1 MAPKT
6 LVNVSFK
13 KKGSYSQWGREGG
26 GQRSR
31 DTLAGA
37 RKGLVLSFSSIWE
50 RVSGSNYITMKGM
63 WSGYYMSLIRP
74 TGPVMDGSLSLTP
87 QELKE
92 RRERGR
98 GRPFLL
104 PLRSSSLSTTRP
116 LDEARPAKKKG
127 YNSWNGSKGLTS
139 FRHVGPQ
146 PLEIPNKRERD
157 SLRRK
162 ERLRERPAWPPAT
175 T

>member
-1 MAPKT
+1 MSP
-6 LVNVSFK
+6 L

-92 RRERGR
+92 RREREREALPSPPPVLLPRHYSPLGR
-98 GRPFLL
+98 G
-104 PLRSSSLSTTRP
+104 TTSQ
-116 LDEARPAKKKG
+116 KKT

-139 FRHVGPQ
+139 FRHVGPK

>member
-6 LVNVSFK
+6 LVSVSFK

-87 QELKE
+87 QELRE
-92 RRERGR
+92 ERERGM
-98 GRPFLL
+98 PFLL
-104 PLRSSSLSTTRP
+104 PLRSSSLHYSPLGRGTTSQ
-116 LDEARPAKKKG
+116 KKG

-139 FRHVGPQ
+139 FRHVGPK

-162 ERLRERPAWPPAT
+162 ERLRERPAWPPAIT
-175 T
+175 